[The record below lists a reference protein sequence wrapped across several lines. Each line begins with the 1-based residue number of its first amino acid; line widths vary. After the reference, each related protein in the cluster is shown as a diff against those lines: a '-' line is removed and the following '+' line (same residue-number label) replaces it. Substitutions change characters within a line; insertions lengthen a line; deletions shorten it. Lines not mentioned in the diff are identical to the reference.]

1 MGADVLVGICVERS
15 LEMVIGI
22 LGILK
27 AGGAYVPLDPDY
39 PRERIAYMIEDARPQ
54 VVLTKMS
61 LLEVLPERIRSLCL
75 DTQWAVID
83 QESNTNLPRHTCPQ
97 NLAYVIYT
105 SGSTGKPKGS
115 QIENRNLVNYLSWA
129 SRYYYRNGVDGAT
142 FALYSSLSFDL
153 TVTSMFFPLIRGKT
167 VHVYAQQVGL
177 RDILL
182 QSFGNDNS
190 IDSIKLT
197 PSHISLL
204 KQIALNKTNIRVA
217 IVGGE
222 ALLLDQVRFLWNLNQ
237 NMAIYNGPYRS
248 HRRLHH

>member
-1 MGADVLVGICVERS
+1 MERHRGGVSAGCVPSSTLRSAGGAHAEALAAVFEDQQLTYAELNAKANRLAHYLRTLGVGADVLVGICVERS
-15 LEMVIGI
+15 LEMIIGI

-54 VVLTKMS
+54 MVLTKMS

-129 SRYYYRNGVDGAT
+129 SRYYY
-142 FALYSSLSFDL
+142 S
-153 TVTSMFFPLIRGKT
+153 
-167 VHVYAQQVGL
+167 
-177 RDILL
+177 
-182 QSFGNDNS
+182 
-190 IDSIKLT
+190 
-197 PSHISLL
+197 
-204 KQIALNKTNIRVA
+204 
-217 IVGGE
+217 
-222 ALLLDQVRFLWNLNQ
+222 
-237 NMAIYNGPYRS
+237 
-248 HRRLHH
+248 